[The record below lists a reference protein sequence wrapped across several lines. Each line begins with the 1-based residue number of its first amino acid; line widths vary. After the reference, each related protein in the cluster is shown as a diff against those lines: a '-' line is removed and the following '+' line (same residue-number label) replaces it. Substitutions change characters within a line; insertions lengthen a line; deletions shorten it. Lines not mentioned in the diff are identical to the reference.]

1 MGAVEGGRMSIL
13 KNIFGWSDPRMFSF
27 GDKTPLQLHMYIN
40 TGLKDVP
47 TETLRNLWM
56 ARFGARNVTFGEMYE
71 VRFDG
76 IAMVAQELA
85 NRKLIRHET
94 INRMELD
101 AKIHYYLLEKEH
113 GDS

>member
-1 MGAVEGGRMSIL
+1 MMAY
-13 KNIFGWSDPRMFSF
+13 F
-27 GDKTPLQLHMYIN
+27 GDPETTLELHVRLD
-40 TGLKDVP
+40 TGLEDVP

-56 ARFGARNVTFGEMYE
+56 VRFGARNVTLKELYE
-71 VRFDG
+71 IRFDD
-76 IAMVAQELA
+76 IAKVAQELA

-101 AKIHYYLLEKEH
+101 ARIHYYLLEKEH

>member
-1 MGAVEGGRMSIL
+1 MGAVEGRCMSTLKYKATERYSIGRADESTTL
-13 KNIFGWSDPRMFSF
+13 E
-27 GDKTPLQLHMYIN
+27 LHVHLD
-40 TGLKDVP
+40 TGLEDVP

-56 ARFGARNVTFGEMYE
+56 ARFGARNVTLNEMYE
-71 VRFDG
+71 IRFDD
-76 IAMVAQELA
+76 IAKVAQELA

-101 AKIHYYLLEKEH
+101 ARIEYYLLEKEH